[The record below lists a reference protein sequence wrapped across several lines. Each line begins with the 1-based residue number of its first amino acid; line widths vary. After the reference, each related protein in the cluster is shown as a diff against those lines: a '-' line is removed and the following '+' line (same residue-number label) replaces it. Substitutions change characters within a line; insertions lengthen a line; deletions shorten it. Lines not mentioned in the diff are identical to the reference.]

1 MIFPRKVTLTFE
13 IIKNE
18 TLSSSTE
25 FQMLDGQL
33 DALNAALD
41 NIEQKNDDIHA
52 QLIELL
58 HSNREIRRQMQNSTA
73 PPSAPDNSKPT
84 N

>member
-1 MIFPRKVTLTFE
+1 
-13 IIKNE
+13 
-18 TLSSSTE
+18 
-25 FQMLDGQL
+25 MLDGQL

-52 QLIELL
+52 QLVQLL
-58 HSNREIRRQMQNSTA
+58 HSNREIRRQMQNSSTA
-73 PPSAPDNSKPT
+73 PPSAPDNSKPA